1 MQNNRWNQRLGVPL
15 ALVGALAAG
24 LSAAANPMPVD
35 LGSAGNFTILAKTGI
50 SSTLGT
56 HITGNIGVS
65 PNNAASITGSFALS
79 ADPSNQ
85 FSTSVLVTG
94 KVYASDYAPPTPS
107 ILTTAVLDMQNAYTD
122 AASRPTNAA
131 NTNLGGGTVNG
142 LTFAPGVYRWG
153 SNVTIPNNIFLTG
166 PADGVWIFQIT
177 GTLDMASNKQVV
189 LSGAQAKNIF
199 WQVSGQTNLNS
210 GCVFYGNILDQTLIA
225 MYTGA
230 TLNGKALAQSAVTL
244 QSNTV
249 TSPSGGYAGP
259 NSGNGAFLFPSP
271 AKGGDVNVVYTMK
284 SPGQAS
290 VLVWNDRGDLV
301 AKVQQEELAGVQ
313 KTKVPIG
320 AFAPGVYL
328 YRVDI
333 RYAGG
338 NEVRTDVNKFAVSK

>member
-1 MQNNRWNQRLGVPL
+1 MKIYAWKQRLGGPL
-15 ALVGALAAG
+15 AIVVTLAAG

-56 HITGNIGVS
+56 NITGNIGVS

-122 AASRPTNAA
+122 AAGRATSAA
-131 NTNLGGGTVNG
+131 NTGLGGGTIGG

-153 SNVTIPNNIFLTG
+153 SNVTIPSDIFLTG
-166 PADGVWIFQIT
+166 PADGVWIFQIA
-177 GTLDMASNKQVV
+177 GTLGIASNMHVV
-189 LSGAQAKNIF
+189 LTGAQAKNIF
-199 WQVSGQTNLNS
+199 WQVAGQTSLNTNS
-210 GCVFYGNILDQTLIA
+210 VFYGNILDQTLIA
-225 MYTGA
+225 VYTGA

-249 TSPSGGYAGP
+249 SSSSSAYNGP
-259 NSGNGAFLFPSP
+259 NNGTGAFLYPSP
-271 AKGGDVNVVYTMK
+271 AKGGNVNVVYTMAG
-284 SPGQAS
+284 PGKTD

-301 AKVQQEELAGVQ
+301 AKVEEGELAGIQ

-320 AFAPGVYL
+320 TFAPGVYL

-333 RYAGG
+333 HYASG